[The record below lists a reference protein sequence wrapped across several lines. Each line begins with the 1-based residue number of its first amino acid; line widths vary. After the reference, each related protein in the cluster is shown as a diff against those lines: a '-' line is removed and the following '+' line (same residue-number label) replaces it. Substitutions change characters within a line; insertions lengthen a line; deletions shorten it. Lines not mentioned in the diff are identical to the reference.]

1 MGFLKL
7 SGLIQSELADG
18 KSREDVFQEL
28 SGKAPKDVAKFAYCI
43 ASIPR
48 ASLREKYI
56 KINGILFI
64 LLLLL
69 AILSL
74 VSEFPIDMQQSTIF
88 IAISVGVPLV
98 FSYFIYHF
106 YGAVYRLLGIWCLID
121 LVESLLLLQFTTAID
136 LARLFVLTATT
147 ILTFLIAA
155 KVFPN
160 MKIFG
165 PKLDSE
171 GNYLL

>member
-7 SGLIQSELADG
+7 STLIQGELAGG
-18 KSREDVFQEL
+18 KSREDIFQEL
-28 SGKAPKDVAKFAYCI
+28 SDKSPKDVAKFAYCI

-48 ASLREKYI
+48 TSLRAKYL
-56 KINGILFI
+56 KINGVLFI

-69 AILSL
+69 ALLSL
-74 VSEFPIDMQQSTIF
+74 VSEFPIDTQQSTLF
-88 IAISVGVPLV
+88 IAISIGVPLV

-121 LVESLLLLQFTTAID
+121 LVESLVLLQFTTAID
-136 LARLFVLTATT
+136 LAKLFVLAATT

-155 KVFPN
+155 RVFPN

-165 PKLDSE
+165 PKLGPD

>member
-7 SGLIQSELADG
+7 NGLIQGELAGG
-18 KSREDVFQEL
+18 KSREDIFQEL
-28 SGKAPKDVAKFAYCI
+28 SGKSPTDVAKFAYCI

-48 ASLREKYI
+48 KSLRAKYL
-56 KINGILFI
+56 KVNGVLF
-64 LLLLL
+64 LLLLIL
-69 AILSL
+69 AALSL
-74 VSEFPIDMQQSTIF
+74 LSELPIDMQQSTLF
-88 IAISVGVPLV
+88 IAISIVVPLV
-98 FSYFIYHF
+98 FSYFIYQF

-136 LARLFVLTATT
+136 LVKLFVLVAVT
-147 ILTFLIAA
+147 ILSFLIAV

-160 MKIFG
+160 MKLLG
-165 PKLDSE
+165 PKLGPD